1 MPEPSPRERP
11 LVLVADDDDEM
22 RSMITA
28 FLSARG
34 FDVIQASNGAELELL
49 VRAASRAEEGSSLSL
64 VLSDVRM
71 PFASGTAALARLRAS
86 SERIRVILWSAFPD
100 FQVRATASSL
110 GVSAFL
116 DKPFSLDELHRVV
129 CAVLALPAPA

>member
-1 MPEPSPRERP
+1 M
-11 LVLVADDDDEM
+11 V
-22 RSMITA
+22 TA
-28 FLSARG
+28 FLSTRG
-34 FDVIQASNGAELELL
+34 FDVVQAANGAELELL
-49 VRAASRAEEGSSLSL
+49 VRAASTPNSMSSLAL

-71 PFASGTAALARLRAS
+71 PLASGTAALARLRAS
-86 SERIRVILWSAFPD
+86 KERVRVILWSAFPD
-100 FQVRATASSL
+100 FQVRAIASSL